1 MPNLR
6 SVIDELPASK
16 IREVANAAMERRD
29 VLAFWFGES
38 DETTPSFIRD
48 AAAASLAA
56 GETFYSH
63 NLGLAGLREAIA
75 SRSSARP
82 RLCE

>member
-1 MPNLR
+1 MPTLR

-16 IREVANAAMERRD
+16 IREVANAAMDRRD

-38 DETTPSFIRD
+38 DETTPQFIRD
-48 AAAASLAA
+48 AAVASLAA

-63 NLGLAGLREAIA
+63 NLGLAELRDAIA
-75 SRSSARP
+75 SRSPASP